1 MSVEVT
7 MIERPNKKI
16 YGLWGKSSDKSIPK
30 DIPMLSKQYYAT
42 IEEKPE
48 SILPFFI
55 VSKDYDEK
63 TGDFDLFIGGE
74 IESENLTAY
83 ELPSGYYGKVVVKPK
98 MGLIWSIAIGEAK
111 RYVYTK
117 WIRSSEYTALNMEYE
132 YHTEKSIGKK
142 PEIELFFAL
151 IKND

>member
-1 MSVEVT
+1 
-7 MIERPNKKI
+7 
-16 YGLWGKSSDKSIPK
+16 
-30 DIPMLSKQYYAT
+30 MLFRS
-42 IEEKPE
+42 
-48 SILPFFI
+48 
-55 VSKDYDEK
+55 
-63 TGDFDLFIGGE
+63 GGE
-74 IESENLTAY
+74 IEREKLTAY